1 MEKNKIDTKENYI
14 YRLDIMK
21 NYMRN
26 ETVSEEKLRL
36 FVRVLCS
43 MRLTEDTIH
52 GIVAML
58 GDNLA
63 AMDELVQYIKEH
75 PTATEAEVTKAAST
89 ILGIG

>member
-1 MEKNKIDTKENYI
+1 
-14 YRLDIMK
+14 MK
-21 NYMRN
+21 NYASN

-58 GDNLA
+58 GDNLV
-63 AMDELVQYIKEH
+63 AMNELVQYIKEN
-75 PTATEAEVTKAAST
+75 PTATEAEVTKAASQ
-89 ILGIG
+89 IIGIG